1 MEGSQGAKLPHFL
14 LLPYPI
20 QGHITP
26 MVKLAHKLLRHGSR
40 VTFLTT
46 EFAHSRMKKAA
57 SGRDHT
63 HHRNF
68 RILSVSDGLPAQH
81 ERKDEIEV
89 GQSFSR
95 AMPAHLHAFLS
106 SSSSNNKVIN
116 QEEIISCV
124 VADSVMLWAV
134 EISKRFG
141 IKTAVLFVS
150 SPGNLSMVL
159 QIPKLIQAGII
170 DPENGSPRKAEE
182 MEISPNLPK
191 LRSRDY
197 TWNIPGDDELMKK
210 MVFYAMT
217 LVNRSLRAADWVLC
231 NWFSQLDPSAHAL
244 LPGPTTLLP
253 VGPLLMLSGE
263 TSQGGNLWAEDSTCL
278 SWLDA
283 HPPGSVVYVAFGST
297 TKFNRAQAQE
307 LAMGLEL
314 LARPFLWVVRP
325 GLIEDDNDGGG
336 FMNSKMGKVVGWAP
350 QERVLDHPS
359 VACFLTHSG
368 WNSVVEGIGF
378 GVPLLCLPYRG
389 DHFYIRTCVCEGWK
403 VGMELNPDDGGI
415 VTRDE
420 VKRKVEDLLRDDEIK
435 ASALMWK
442 ELAQASATEG
452 GLSDQILADFVC
464 KMTTV

>member
-1 MEGSQGAKLPHFL
+1 MEGDKVAKLPHFL

-26 MVKLAHKLLRHGSR
+26 IVKLAHKLLRHGSR

-46 EFAHSRMKKAA
+46 EFAHSRMKKAD

-68 RILSVSDGLPAQH
+68 RILSVSDGLPAEH
-81 ERKDEIEV
+81 ERKDEVEV

-95 AMPAHLHAFLS
+95 AMPAHLHAFLSSCSS

-124 VADSVMLWAV
+124 VADSIMLWAV

-197 TWNIPGDDELMKK
+197 T
-210 MVFYAMT
+210 
-217 LVNRSLRAADWVLC
+217 LRAADWVLC

-263 TSQGGNLWAEDSTCL
+263 TPQGGNLWAEDSTCL

-325 GLIEDDNDGGG
+325 GLIEDDDDGSG
-336 FMNSKMGKVVGWAP
+336 
-350 QERVLDHPS
+350 LDEQQD
-359 VACFLTHSG
+359 G
-368 WNSVVEGIGF
+368 EGGIGF

-403 VGMELNPDDGGI
+403 VGMELDPDDESGI

-420 VKRKVEDLLRDDEIK
+420 VKRKVEDLLCDDEIK
-435 ASALMWK
+435 ANALKWK
-442 ELAQASATEG
+442 ELAQASAMEG
-452 GLSDQILADFVC
+452 GLSDQILADFVR
-464 KMTTV
+464 KLTTV